1 MSVAT
6 VPEIVHV
13 LVSLLDLFN
22 FLNVF
27 RFLFWRLRMDL
38 GGYLGRLRLSG
49 WLLYLL
55 LIFSFFAFDGVSLL
69 LHLLDRL

>member
-1 MSVAT
+1 MAT
-6 VPEIVHV
+6 VPKIVHV

-27 RFLFWRLRMDL
+27 RFLVRRLRMDL
-38 GGYLGRLRLSG
+38 GGYLYRLGLSG
-49 WLLYLL
+49 WLLCLL
-55 LIFSFFAFDGVSLL
+55 LIFSFFALDGVSFL